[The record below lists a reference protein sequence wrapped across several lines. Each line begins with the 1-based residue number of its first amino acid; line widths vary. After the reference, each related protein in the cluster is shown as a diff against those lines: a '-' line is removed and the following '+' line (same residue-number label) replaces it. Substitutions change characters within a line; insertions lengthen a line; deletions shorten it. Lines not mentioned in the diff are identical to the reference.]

1 MKDLPAL
8 PKDTSLRSATPL
20 DYGVL
25 NLSFQGVR
33 AIVFDLDGTLIDYR
47 YHAETAREKMIG
59 ELRRLNFDV
68 SSMSP
73 QQPTQIIM
81 DEAYAQ
87 IGKGFSK
94 ISRESL
100 KERLY
105 RMLDT
110 FDMEAYAS
118 SDIKPHSLPVVKELK
133 EKGYLLGLFTNSGSR
148 TVKITLE
155 RYQIGRYFDAVVTRD
170 DIEQMK
176 PSGEGLKKI
185 LGLLNAEPSEA
196 VYVGDSWADI
206 AAARESKVR
215 VIAVEGGV
223 STREHLQEQ
232 SPELILTSL
241 ETLPSLLP
249 MIGPRAN

>member
-1 MKDLPAL
+1 MKDVPAIS
-8 PKDTSLRSATPL
+8 KDTSLRSPTPL

-25 NLSFQGVR
+25 NLSFRGVK
-33 AIVFDLDGTLIDYR
+33 AIIFDLDGTLIDYR
-47 YHAETAREKMIG
+47 YHAETARETMIG

-68 SSMSP
+68 SSMSS
-73 QQPTQIIM
+73 QQPTQMIM
-81 DEAYAQ
+81 ADAYAQ
-87 IGKGFSK
+87 IERGFSE

-118 SDIKPHSLPVVKELK
+118 SDIKPHSLPVIKGIK
-133 EKGYLLGLFTNSGSR
+133 EKGYALGLFTNSGSK

-170 DIEQMK
+170 DIDQMK

-185 LGLLNAEPSEA
+185 LELLNAAPFEA

-215 VIAVEGGV
+215 VIAVEGGA

-232 SPELILTSL
+232 SPELILGSL
-241 ETLPSLLP
+241 EMLPSLLP
-249 MIGPRAN
+249 TVGQRAN